1 MKLRTEHIKRM
12 IREEINKYKR
22 EDMEKKALA
31 IHMALG
37 DGYNDEEVAKA
48 KSRFYKMK
56 DEQLMKWIKDH
67 RHVLPADYVQP
78 EGYKFSFV
86 GEGV

>member
-1 MKLRTEHIKRM
+1 MKLTKKQIQQI

-22 EDMEKKALA
+22 EDLEKKALD

-48 KSRFYKMK
+48 KSRFFKME
-56 DEQLMKWIKDH
+56 DEQLT
-67 RHVLPADYVQP
+67 
-78 EGYKFSFV
+78 
-86 GEGV
+86 